1 MIKNIVVFFLFT
13 VALVGAQVPRVALPP
28 PGPSRYYI
36 HVVNG
41 LSKLGLLVHC
51 QYKDDDLGY
60 HRLLNHGDDY
70 HGTSRLTFG
79 EQPSIGANWRR
90 HMHIVSFESFWP
102 ETQHLWLRDR
112 CKYGT
117 VGTCIWTAKDDRI
130 YLKNFLANVDELIH
144 KWIYKR

>member
-51 QYKDDDLGY
+51 QSKDYDLGY
-60 HRLLNHGDDY
+60 HVCLIMEMITN
-70 HGTSRLTFG
+70 GTSRLTFG
-79 EQPSIGANWRR
+79 EQPSIGANWRC
-90 HMHIVSFESFWP
+90 HMYMSLLKAFGLKRS
-102 ETQHLWLRDR
+102 T
-112 CKYGT
+112 YGS
-117 VGTCIWTAKDDRI
+117 VIG
-130 YLKNFLANVDELIH
+130 ANMEL
-144 KWIYKR
+144 

>member
-1 MIKNIVVFFLFT
+1 MIKNIVAFFLFT
-13 VALVGAQVPRVALPP
+13 VALVGAEVPRVALPP

-51 QYKDDDLGY
+51 QSKDDDLGY

-70 HGTSRLTFG
+70 QWNFK
-79 EQPSIGANWRR
+79 
-90 HMHIVSFESFWP
+90 
-102 ETQHLWLRDR
+102 HLWLRDR
-112 CKYGT
+112 CKHGT
-117 VGTCIWTAKDDRI
+117 VGTCIWTAKDDGI
-130 YLKNFLANVDELIH
+130 YLRNFLANVDELIH